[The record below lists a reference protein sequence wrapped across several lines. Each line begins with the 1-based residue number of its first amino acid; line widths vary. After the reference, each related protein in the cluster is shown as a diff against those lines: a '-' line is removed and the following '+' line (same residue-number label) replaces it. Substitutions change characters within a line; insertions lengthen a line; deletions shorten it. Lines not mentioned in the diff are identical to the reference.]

1 MNNKIKLIISIAI
14 AVLVFVSIYFLY
26 NNLSKNNAPQ
36 TQLMTPQSN
45 TQTDKNNSKD
55 KQNKTKAPDFTVV
68 DENDKEVKL
77 SDYFGKPIVLN
88 MWASWCGY
96 CIDEMPYFQDAYE
109 SEKDVQFIMLNMTSG
124 DNIYEARKVLREN
137 NFTFPVL
144 YDVKSEG
151 AIAYG
156 ANALPMTF
164 FIDKDGYV
172 VTYASGALSKEALNK
187 GIEMIK

>member
-144 YDVKSEG
+144 YDVKSEA